1 MRLALFTDTY
11 PPEINGVATSSYNLR
26 KTFIEHGDEVLVV
39 TTNPFSKE
47 VTFEDGVL
55 RIPGV
60 ELKFLYG
67 YRAAMFFNRKA
78 AKIVREFNPD
88 IVHCQTDVGV
98 GMFGSILASRL
109 GIGKIYTFHTMIED
123 YAYYFTGGH
132 FDRVARHAVR
142 FFFRGKSRN
151 FDAFVAPSYKIK
163 DYLRAIGSDGT
174 IAVIPTGIDT
184 KRYSVENK
192 DTSAVDA
199 IKKKFGIKPD
209 DYVILSLGRI
219 AQEKSID
226 LLIDGYYKYLQTNP
240 RKNTKFVI
248 TGFGPAEDDLKAQ
261 VKKLGIEDNVIFTGK
276 CAPDETQNYYHIGDC
291 FISASITETQGLT
304 FMEAMASSLVV
315 LARFDDNLSGTIRDG
330 ENGFFFLSEDDFVE
344 KLQRI
349 VDLTEEERKPIIE
362 NGILAAEEYSMD
374 RFYNQM
380 HEVYSNVIRR
390 KW

>member
-26 KTFIEHGDEVLVV
+26 KTFIEHGDEVLVI

-142 FFFRGKSRN
+142 FCFRGKSRN

-240 RKNTKFVI
+240 KKNTKFVI
-248 TGFGPAEDDLKAQ
+248 TGFGPAEEDLKAQ
-261 VKKLGIEDNVIFTGK
+261 VKKLGIEDKVIFTGK

-304 FMEAMASSLVV
+304 FMEAMASGTIV
-315 LARFDDNLSGTIRDG
+315 LARFDTNLSDTITDG
-330 ENGFFFLSEDDFVE
+330 QTGFFFTDENSFVE
-344 KLQRI
+344 KAERI
-349 VDLTEEERKPIIE
+349 FALSDEGRKKIIDQAFETVDK
-362 NGILAAEEYSMD
+362 YSISK
-374 RFYNQM
+374 FYDNIM
-380 HEVYSNVIRR
+380 EVYNRAL
-390 KW
+390 KKFW